1 VTAVVDRLTVL
12 NPVGFPPVVTRKE
25 LAARLGTLAGKTVYL
40 VDCRFDDSDVFLD
53 QVRRWFA
60 EHMPEVRTVVK
71 PLSSVYLHDDPKT
84 WEEIKA
90 RGHAAILGVG
100 H

>member
-1 VTAVVDRLTVL
+1 MAANGTLTVL

-25 LAARLGTLAGKTVYL
+25 LAPRLDTLAGKTVYL
-40 VDCRFDDSDVFLD
+40 VDCRFDDSDIFLK
-53 QVRRWFA
+53 QMQAWFA
-60 EHMPEVRTVVK
+60 EHLPAARTVFK
-71 PLSSVYLHDDPKT
+71 PISSVYLHDDPTT
-84 WEEIKA
+84 WEEIRA

>member
-1 VTAVVDRLTVL
+1 MAAKITVL
-12 NPVGFPPVVTRKE
+12 NPLGFAPVVTRKA
-25 LAARLGTLAGKTVYL
+25 LAPRLDTLAGKTVYL
-40 VDCRFDDSDVFLD
+40 VDCRFDDSDVFLA
-53 QVRRWFA
+53 QMQAWFA
-60 EHMPEVRTVVK
+60 EHLPAMRTVVK
-71 PLSSVYLHDDPKT
+71 PLSSVYLRDDPTT

>member
-1 VTAVVDRLTVL
+1 MSEKLPVL
-12 NPVGFPPVVTRKE
+12 NPVGYPPRITKKP
-25 LAARLGTLAGKTVYL
+25 LAPRLGTLDGKTVYL
-40 VDCRFDDSDVFLD
+40 VDCRFDDSDVFLE
-53 QVRRWFA
+53 QMRAWFA
-60 EHMPEVRTVVK
+60 EHMPAVRTVLK
-71 PLSSVYLHDDPKT
+71 PISSVYLQDDPTT